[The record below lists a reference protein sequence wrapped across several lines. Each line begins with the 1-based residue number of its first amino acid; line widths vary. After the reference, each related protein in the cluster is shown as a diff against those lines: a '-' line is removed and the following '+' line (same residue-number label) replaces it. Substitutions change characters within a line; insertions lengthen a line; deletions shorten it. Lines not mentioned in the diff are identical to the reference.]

1 MNAAMQIVPWY
12 ELCLPSRD
20 NQLKHP
26 VRSDPWVSAQL
37 ARGDERVKVLHSK
50 ITFIVLQVL
59 DLLTTLAAF
68 HIGAYEVNPLVAS
81 LAMLFGP
88 VGGLVCSKVIASL
101 IVIRVRRL
109 VWVANVFYGGVIC
122 WNVIVVVALLV
133 RRH

>member
-1 MNAAMQIVPWY
+1 MNGSMQIVPWY

-37 ARGDERVKVLHSK
+37 ACGDERVKVLRSK
-50 ITFIVLQVL
+50 ITFVVLQVL

-88 VGGLVCSKVIASL
+88 VRSSSFFSST
-101 IVIRVRRL
+101 
-109 VWVANVFYGGVIC
+109 NS
-122 WNVIVVVALLV
+122 
-133 RRH
+133 